1 MESCHFESQSAPLL
15 TAQSPLP
22 SPHFE
27 KSGYAPASI
36 KFHII
41 GATLVPQALWL
52 YNILCGGT
60 PLIQLSIENTQNL
73 GYAIA
78 ILHPICDKICWKF
91 CSQKSLN

>member
-1 MESCHFESQSAPLL
+1 MESCHFESQSASLL

-27 KSGYAPASI
+27 KFGYAPASI
-36 KFHII
+36 EFHII

-78 ILHPICDKICWKF
+78 ILHPMW
-91 CSQKSLN
+91 